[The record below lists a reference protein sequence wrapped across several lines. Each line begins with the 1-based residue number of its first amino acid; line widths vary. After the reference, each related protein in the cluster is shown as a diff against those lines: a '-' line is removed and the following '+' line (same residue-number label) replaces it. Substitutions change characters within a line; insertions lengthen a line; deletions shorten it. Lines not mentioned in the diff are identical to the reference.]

1 MSTTE
6 NSTAE
11 GPRFADLGL
20 PENLIKAIEERGY
33 TSPTPVQAAVYQF
46 AAEGRDCVVQ
56 ARTGTG
62 KTAAFGMPLIGSRV
76 RARKEHCQALILCP
90 TRELALQVSQEISAL
105 AKYTELKVVSI
116 YGGAPM
122 QPQITALAEGA
133 HIIVGTPGR
142 VLDHLKRGTLSLAEL
157 RAFVLDECDEML
169 SMGFLPQINDIWQQ
183 LPSGQQTLLFSATLP
198 KEVTRIAETRLRN
211 PEFVTLSGDQVG
223 ALSIAHYVYL
233 SHGNKLGDFLQII
246 DADDPESAIVFCNT
260 RDETKRVAKALQE
273 RGFAADWLNA
283 DLGQSDRERV
293 MRAIREN
300 QLRFLVCT
308 DVAAR
313 GIDISHL
320 THVINFDFP
329 ESSEQYVHRTG
340 RTGRAGRIGTA
351 ISLVSPTAIGD
362 LYYLRLKYKIHPIER
377 HLPTRQELQTREDTD
392 VVASLSLKF
401 AIPDPNHAYRA
412 IARRLLTHDDLESIL
427 TGVLE
432 QLLGD
437 KGVAV
442 QNGAKQRI
450 ARVHP
455 GAPPDL
461 RRTGPEARHRR
472 RSEESRRERGPELS
486 SPNEGRRE
494 RGPELSG
501 PNESRRERGPELSGP
516 NEGRRERGPE
526 LSGPNGSKRRSRAEH
541 YDSDLGIGYQVSDA
555 PPSPEVVAGPT
566 DSVVVDIAEAV
577 TLEGSDR
584 PFVNLYVSI
593 GKRDGAESDH
603 LMEALRA
610 AGIEQQDTGEV
621 VVKARHTYVQVTPEV
636 QELAVSRLNGMEIC
650 GRPAVVEVARPR

>member
-20 PENLIKAIEERGY
+20 PDNLLKAIEERGY
-33 TSPTPVQAAVYQF
+33 TTPTPVQAAVYQF

-62 KTAAFGMPLIGSRV
+62 KTAGFGLPLIGSRV
-76 RARKEHCQALILCP
+76 RPRKEHCQALVLCP
-90 TRELALQVSQEISAL
+90 TRELALQVSQELSAL
-105 AKYTELKVVSI
+105 AKYTDVKVVSV

-122 QPQITALAEGA
+122 QPQINALAEGA

-142 VLDHLKRGTLSLAEL
+142 VLDHLKRGTLSLTEL

-183 LPSGQQTLLFSATLP
+183 LPSGHQTLLFSATLP

-260 RDETKRVAKALQE
+260 RDETKRVAKALQD

-293 MRAIREN
+293 MKATREG

-340 RTGRAGRIGTA
+340 RTGRAGRMGTA

-362 LYYLRLKYKIHPIER
+362 LYYLRLKYKIHPVER
-377 HLPTRQELQTREDTD
+377 HLPTRQELQTREEAD
-392 VVASLSLKF
+392 VIASLSLKF

-427 TGVLE
+427 TGMLD
-432 QLLGD
+432 QLLGE
-437 KGVAV
+437 KSAAV
-442 QNGAKQRI
+442 QAGAKQRV

-455 GAPPDL
+455 VAAPDL
-461 RRTGPEARHRR
+461 RRTAPEARHRR
-472 RSEESRRERGPELS
+472 RSEEGP
-486 SPNEGRRE
+486 
-494 RGPELSG
+494 
-501 PNESRRERGPELSGP
+501 
-516 NEGRRERGPE
+516 RRERGPE
-526 LSGPNGSKRRSRAEH
+526 LSGPNGGKRRSRGES
-541 YDSDLGIGYQVSDA
+541 YDSQLGIAYQVSDA
-555 PPSPEVVAGPT
+555 PVMAEDAQVTPT
-566 DSVVVDIAEAV
+566 PANETTEPTPPGTADE
-577 TLEGSDR
+577 R
-584 PFVNLYVSI
+584 PYVNLYVSI

-603 LMEALRA
+603 LRQALAA
-610 AGIEQQDTGEV
+610 AGIEQRDTGDV
-621 VVKARHTYVQVTPEV
+621 IVKARHTYVQVSPEV
-636 QELAVSRLNGMEIC
+636 QEQAVSRLNGMEIC
-650 GRPAVVEVARPR
+650 GRQAVVEVARPR

>member
-1 MSTTE
+1 MSNTE
-6 NSTAE
+6 IQPAE
-11 GPRFADLGL
+11 GPSFRDLGL
-20 PENLIKAIEERGY
+20 PDALLKAIEERGY
-33 TSPTPVQAAVYQF
+33 TTPTPVQAAVYQF

-62 KTAAFGMPLIGSRV
+62 KTAGFGLPLIGSRV

-90 TRELALQVSQEISAL
+90 TRELALQVSQELSAL
-105 AKYTELKVVSI
+105 SKHADMKVVSV

-122 QPQITALAEGA
+122 QSQITALAEGA
-133 HIIVGTPGR
+133 QIVVGTPGR

-183 LPSGQQTLLFSATLP
+183 LPSGHQTLLFSATLP
-198 KEVTRIAETRLRN
+198 KEVTRIAETRLKN

-223 ALSIAHYVYL
+223 ALSIQHFVYL
-233 SHGNKLGDFLQII
+233 SHGNKLNEFLQVI
-246 DADDPESAIVFCNT
+246 DAEDPESAIVFCNT

-273 RGFAADWLNA
+273 KGFAADWLNA

-293 MRAIREN
+293 MKATRES

-340 RTGRAGRIGTA
+340 RTGRAGRTGQA

-401 AIPDPNHAYRA
+401 ATPDPNHPYRA
-412 IARRLLTHDDLESIL
+412 IARRLLTHDDLEAIL
-427 TGVLE
+427 TGMLDQV
-432 QLLGD
+432 LGD
-437 KGVAV
+437 KSSAV
-442 QNGAKQRI
+442 QNGAKQRV
-450 ARVHP
+450 ARVQTPTTP
-455 GAPPDL
+455 GL
-461 RRTGPEARHRR
+461 RRTGPEVRHRR
-472 RSEESRRERGPELS
+472 RSEETA
-486 SPNEGRRE
+486 RRE

-501 PNESRRERGPELSGP
+501 ANQ
-516 NEGRRERGPE
+516 
-526 LSGPNGSKRRSRAEH
+526 SKRRSRPENF
-541 YDSDLGIGYQVSDA
+541 DSQLGIGYQVSDLPVTGDEDAQPA
-555 PPSPEVVAGPT
+555 PVTESVTAPDDATPE
-566 DSVVVDIAEAV
+566 
-577 TLEGSDR
+577 R
-584 PFVNLYVSI
+584 FVNLYVSI

-603 LMEALRA
+603 VIEALRA
-610 AGIEQQDTGEV
+610 AGIEQADTGEV
-621 VVKARHTYVQVTPEV
+621 VVKARHTYVQVSPQV

-650 GRPAVVEVARPR
+650 GRQAVVEVARPR